1 MIAKK
6 IQNES
11 AVPWPSAVSEWTRK
25 FVFCIDFSMGTYV
38 PPNTRKASS
47 CLEIEHGLKLEVLT
61 GDWVAVAREGESRP
75 PAR

>member
-1 MIAKK
+1 
-6 IQNES
+6 
-11 AVPWPSAVSEWTRK
+11 
-25 FVFCIDFSMGTYV
+25 MGTYV